1 MKTIK
6 LIIYHILSRIIPD
19 TDILDVHLDKLR
31 NIRKKLANNKSI
43 SDTEMFTLYRTIMII
58 YKLRKLLIILKY
70 GK

>member
-6 LIIYHILSRIIPD
+6 LILYHILSRIIPD
-19 TDILDVHLDKLR
+19 MDILDVHLDKLR
-31 NIRKKLANNKSI
+31 DIRKKLAKNESI
-43 SDTEMFTLYRTIMII
+43 SDTEMFSLCKTIIII